1 MNTKQRISD
10 SNGCDLNKSVKLKV
24 TTLTT
29 RSILFINI
37 IFFYSVSPP
46 RMGGGEASYLSGAKR
61 FFYETLKK
69 NFLLLVLVNIMIPQR
84 LER

>member
-37 IFFYSVSPP
+37 IFFLFRSPP
-46 RMGGGEASYLSGAKR
+46 PMGGGKQATSPEQNV
-61 FFYETLKK
+61 FFMKHLKK
-69 NFLLLVLVNIMIPQR
+69 IFYLLS
-84 LER
+84 